1 MDTIT
6 SYKSHAFASLDN
18 QWTSPVLCT
27 LTYLLIAFAANVVI
41 ELVNDSELTQSVL
54 NIILTLALLPLSWSF
69 TTLFL
74 DFTREGQTSIGALF
88 HGYRKPWL
96 PKSFLLPLL
105 VGIYTFLWTLLLIIP
120 GFIKSYAY
128 AMAYYIYKDHREM
141 GCNKAIGE
149 SIRLMDGHKWQLF
162 VLDLSFLGWLLL
174 SILTLG
180 IGLLWLIPYWSTAR
194 AHFYED
200 LIREKNAEV
209 QSA

>member
-6 SYKSHAFASLDN
+6 SYKNRAIASLDN
-18 QWTSPVLCT
+18 RWTTPVLCT
-27 LTYLLIAFAANVVI
+27 LTYLFIAIAIDVVTDKAI
-41 ELVNDSELTQSVL
+41 TNEVMQTVL
-54 NIILTLALLPLSWSF
+54 NLALNVALLPLVWSF
-69 TTLFL
+69 DTLFL
-74 DFTREGQTSIGALF
+74 DFIREGQTSVSALF
-88 HGYRKPWL
+88 HGYRNPWL

-105 VGIYTFLWTLLLIIP
+105 VNIYIFLWTLLLIIP
-120 GFIKSYAY
+120 GIIMSYAY
-128 AMAYYIYKDHREM
+128 AMTYYIYKDHREM

-180 IGLLWLIPYWSTAR
+180 IGLLWLIPYWSTAH

-200 LIREKNAEV
+200 LIREKNAEI
-209 QSA
+209 QPA

>member
-1 MDTIT
+1 
-6 SYKSHAFASLDN
+6 
-18 QWTSPVLCT
+18 
-27 LTYLLIAFAANVVI
+27 
-41 ELVNDSELTQSVL
+41 
-54 NIILTLALLPLSWSF
+54 
-69 TTLFL
+69 
-74 DFTREGQTSIGALF
+74 
-88 HGYRKPWL
+88 
-96 PKSFLLPLL
+96 
-105 VGIYTFLWTLLLIIP
+105 
-120 GFIKSYAY
+120 
-128 AMAYYIYKDHREM
+128 MAYYIYKDHREM